1 MGRKIVDVFL
11 GDRLIRSY
19 AFDRDPADSPA
30 YDEDFIDRA
39 RRRLL
44 EDGYLATAIAD
55 ARFIVKDDPE
65 PA

>member
-1 MGRKIVDVFL
+1 MGRKVVDVFL

-19 AFDRDPADSPA
+19 AFDRDQAGSPEF
-30 YDEDFIDRA
+30 DQDFIDRA

-55 ARFIVKDDPE
+55 ARFIVKDGPGQG
-65 PA
+65 

>member
-1 MGRKIVDVFL
+1 MGRKVVDVFL

-19 AFDRDPADSPA
+19 AFDRDPALSP
-30 YDEDFIDRA
+30 DFDQDFIDRA

-44 EDGYLATAIAD
+44 EDGYPATMIAD
-55 ARFIVKDDPE
+55 ARFFVKDDPE

>member
-1 MGRKIVDVFL
+1 MGRKVVDVFL

-19 AFDRDPADSPA
+19 AFDWDPADGA
-30 YDEDFIDRA
+30 AFDQDFIDRA

-44 EDGYLATAIAD
+44 EDGYLATVIGD
-55 ARFIVKDDPE
+55 ARFIVKDEPE

>member
-19 AFDRDPADSPA
+19 PFDRDPADSP
-30 YDEDFIDRA
+30 DFDQDFIDRA

-44 EDGYLATAIAD
+44 EDGYLATVIAD